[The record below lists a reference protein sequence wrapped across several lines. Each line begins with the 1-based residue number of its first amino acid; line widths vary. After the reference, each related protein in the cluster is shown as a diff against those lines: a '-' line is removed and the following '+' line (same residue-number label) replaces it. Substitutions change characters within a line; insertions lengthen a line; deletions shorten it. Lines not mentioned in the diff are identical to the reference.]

1 MEKVIPMRIHRPI
14 FLSIASLVVL
24 FAAAVQSA
32 EEAPKPTAKETP
44 KEAVEKEPKKKS
56 VAWQNDEMCQ
66 FVFFAVLEGLYRDGI
81 QNEVV
86 DAIIGDLV
94 EKEADKVKTHFVF
107 RCELCHAT
115 YEAFRAYR
123 NRPAFMDTK
132 DQNTFGKGTDLEI
145 LKKLRSKK
153 APERVYAMGS
163 LVRPWIMH
171 RIEETRKTP
180 EEKTAMKKK
189 FMEFAMEGDDL
200 RWKWVET
207 DPLYLD
213 WEFYGACQACE
224 AAEDLGAAGF

>member
-1 MEKVIPMRIHRPI
+1 MEKLIPMKIHRPI

-24 FAAAVQSA
+24 FTATGQSA
-32 EEAPKPTAKETP
+32 EEASKPTTKESP
-44 KEAVEKEPKKKS
+44 KEVVEKEPKKKA

-94 EKEADKVKTHFVF
+94 EKEEDKVKTHFIF

-123 NRPAFMDTK
+123 SRPAFMDTK
-132 DQNTFGKGTDLEI
+132 EQNTFGKGIDLKI
-145 LKKLRSKK
+145 LKVLRGKDV
-153 APERVYAMGS
+153 PGRVYAMGG

-180 EEKTAMKKK
+180 EEKTAMKEK
-189 FMEFAMEGDDL
+189 FEEFAREGNGL

-207 DPLYLD
+207 DPLYLN